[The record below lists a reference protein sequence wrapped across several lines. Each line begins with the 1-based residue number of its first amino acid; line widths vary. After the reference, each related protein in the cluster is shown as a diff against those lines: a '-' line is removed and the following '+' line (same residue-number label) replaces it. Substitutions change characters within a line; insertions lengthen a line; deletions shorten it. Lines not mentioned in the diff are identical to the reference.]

1 MQSVPFV
8 FSRGV
13 SRRVFT
19 VSAAVVVSSLMAA
32 CGGGGSD
39 GSGGGDGLF
48 MRATI
53 NGQVVEYRQ
62 FAVAALYP
70 YQGKADGLLVAGAVA
85 GSQTY
90 PSMALQVIDPQGIAT
105 KTYLEND
112 YGPGFR
118 FSPKADE
125 HYGSGIGAP
134 KDFKVTI
141 TSLSGGIMR
150 GTFSGTVKD
159 EASEGRNVTWAVTN
173 GAFALEIR
181 HP

>member
-1 MQSVPFV
+1 MQPVPSCL
-8 FSRGV
+8 SRGLC
-13 SRRVFT
+13 RRAFT
-19 VSAAVVVSSLMAA
+19 VSAAIVVSSLIAA

-70 YQGKADGLLVAGAVA
+70 YQGMPDGLLAAGAVS
-85 GSQTY
+85 GNQTF
-90 PSMALQVIDPQGIAT
+90 PSMAFQLIDPRGIAA
-105 KTYLEND
+105 KPYLEGEL
-112 YGPGFR
+112 GPAFR
-118 FSPKADE
+118 YSPKSDE
-125 HYGSGIGAP
+125 HYVSGLGATR
-134 KDFKVTI
+134 DFKVTI
-141 TSLSGGIMR
+141 TSMSGGIMR

-159 EASEGRNVTWAVTN
+159 EASEGRTVSWAVTN